1 MWQKLVDLIK
11 EVFELGRNTKQNAQ
25 DIQELAERFKEMQA
39 TLNLFSER
47 LLRLEIKFDEYEKR
61 TATER
66 EVFRLQI
73 ENLILRARAELPPKA
88 EDEEE
93 QS

>member
-73 ENLILRARAELPPKA
+73 ENLILRARAELPLK
-88 EDEEE
+88 DEQE
-93 QS
+93 

>member
-1 MWQKLVDLIK
+1 MWQKLIDLVK
-11 EVFELGRNTKQNAQ
+11 EVFDLSRNTAQNSQ
-25 DIQELAERFKEMQA
+25 DIRELTERFKEMQA

-61 TATER
+61 TAAER

-73 ENLILRARAELPPKA
+73 ENMILRARAELPLKV
-88 EDEEE
+88 EEE
-93 QS
+93 EEKD